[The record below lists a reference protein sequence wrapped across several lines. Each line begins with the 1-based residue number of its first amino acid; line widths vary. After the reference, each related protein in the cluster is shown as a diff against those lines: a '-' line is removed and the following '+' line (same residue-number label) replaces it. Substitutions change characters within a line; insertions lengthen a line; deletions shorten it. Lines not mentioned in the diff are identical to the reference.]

1 MIHLYIYTDL
11 FFFPY
16 GLLETLSI
24 VLCAIQQV
32 LAGYILDTGTSKL
45 VGPSSDILNIQQAIG
60 ATQNQYGEVSPDPYP
75 HLPRTSGEG
84 TPFAHGSSDKG
95 K

>member
-1 MIHLYIYTDL
+1 MLDRCKAT
-11 FFFPY
+11 P
-16 GLLETLSI
+16 SP
-24 VLCAIQQV
+24 LCSVTISGVVVACEGGCQ
-32 LAGYILDTGTSKL
+32 AILDTGTSKL